1 MNKGLEAIEILK
13 ERKWVDIEQYK
24 ALCELIK
31 TALIDG
37 EIEHTLR
44 IGLENV
50 NYKLVREKQDNEK
63 KLKALEIIKEKQVNV
78 WCLLKVGLK
87 RYNNEFVYQKERHL
101 TQEEYDLLKKVVL

>member
-1 MNKGLEAIEILK
+1 MIKNLEAIEILK

-44 IGLENV
+44 IGLEND
-50 NYKLVREKQDNEK
+50 NYKLMREKQDNEK
-63 KLKALEIIKEKQVNV
+63 KLKALEIILDCCDIELYRNRQGQCFIKIGNYLSAISKEKYE
-78 WCLLKVGLK
+78 LLKEV
-87 RYNNEFVYQKERHL
+87 
-101 TQEEYDLLKKVVL
+101 LL